1 MDDQELRELVN
12 PVFNT
17 AKSCVQLDAAA
28 GDEDAQRLLDA
39 LGFEPFGAQM
49 SKKPVP
55 KEMIEKVKQFAES
68 AGSNQLADAVRDL
81 QKEWRE
87 LGSCGLD
94 EVNLQKDFR
103 EICDDF
109 FSRRRD
115 QLDIQEQARQNNLQ
129 KKILLCEQAEDL
141 LTDLNEQTVGG
152 AMNKV
157 KHLRRLWK
165 EVGAVPRSESD
176 KVWKRFNSA
185 CDQVFAF
192 GRKDEAKP
200 EEQA

>member
-1 MDDQELRELVN
+1 MSKLIIVESPTKTKTIKEYLGKDYTVVASMGHVRDL
-12 PVFNT
+12 PA
-17 AKSCVQLDAAA
+17 AKLNVDVKNN
-28 GDEDAQRLLDA
+28 
-39 LGFEPFGAQM
+39 FEPKYAIIKG
-49 SKKPVP
+49 
-55 KEMIEKVKQFAES
+55 KE
-68 AGSNQLADAVRDL
+68 NLVRDL
-81 QKEWRE
+81 QKEWRD

-192 GRKDEAKP
+192 GRKDEA
-200 EEQA
+200 EQPAES

>member
-1 MDDQELRELVN
+1 MGFIEQQEV
-12 PVFNT
+12 
-17 AKSCVQLDAAA
+17 S
-28 GDEDAQRLLDA
+28 
-39 LGFEPFGAQM
+39 GFKQDIKRGE
-49 SKKPVP
+49 
-55 KEMIEKVKQFAES
+55 VKQFAES

-192 GRKDEAKP
+192 GRKDEAEKP
-200 EEQA
+200 SES